1 MKKNDDTL
9 NQVMLKCAWE
19 LSASNP
25 PEITDEEMPAL
36 VKNYR
41 RKILIAKMKYTVSK
55 LMFALF
61 GS

>member
-1 MKKNDDTL
+1 MKENNDTL

-36 VKNYR
+36 VKDYR
-41 RKILIAKMKYTVSK
+41 RKILLAKMKSLLRKIVAY
-55 LMFALF
+55 LF
-61 GS
+61 SF

>member
-1 MKKNDDTL
+1 MKENNDTL

-36 VKNYR
+36 IKDYR
-41 RKILIAKMKYTVSK
+41 RKILIEQIKYVWRK
-55 LMFALF
+55 IAFYLF
-61 GS
+61 PF

>member
-1 MKKNDDTL
+1 MKENNDTL

-36 VKNYR
+36 VKDYR
-41 RKILIAKMKYTVSK
+41 RKILLAKIKYGINK
-55 LMFALF
+55 LLVALL